1 VTEEILQ
8 GSPDWLT
15 LRVGRV
21 TSSRI
26 SDLLAGGKGLTRAA
40 YRNQIVAERLT
51 GIPCD
56 DGYENDH
63 MRRGTEQEPF
73 SRAAYEVKTGVMV
86 DMVPFVAHPR
96 LMAGASPDGLVGD
109 DGGIEMKNSAT
120 HTHIG
125 YLEDDRVPP
134 KYIAQMQWAMACTGR
149 VWWDFVSY
157 RADLPVNVR
166 LFVKR
171 LKRDD
176 DWIKKTEAEVE
187 KFLAEVDEMV
197 ERLIGPPPESVQ
209 APEDLI
215 AALKAS
221 LAAKP

>member
-1 VTEEILQ
+1 MIEQ
-8 GSPDWLT
+8 GTQEWLA

-51 GIPCD
+51 GLPCESD
-56 DGYENDH
+56 FENEH

-86 DMVPFVAHPR
+86 DLVAFVAHPR
-96 LMAGASPDGLVGD
+96 LMAGASPDGLVGA
-109 DGGIEMKNSAT
+109 DGGLEMKNPT
-120 HTHIG
+120 PHVHIG
-125 YLEDDRVPP
+125 YLEDARVPP
-134 KYIAQMQWAMACTGR
+134 KYVAQMQWAMACTGR
-149 VWWDFVSY
+149 AWWDFVSY
-157 RADLPVNVR
+157 RADLPQNAR
-166 LFVKR
+166 LFVCR

-176 DWIKKTEAEVE
+176 EWIRKTEAEVE

-197 ERLIGPPPESVQ
+197 ERLS
-209 APEDLI
+209 
-215 AALKAS
+215 K
-221 LAAKP
+221 